1 MAFDRFTIGERL
13 EALACNAQE
22 LAAHAHYWA
31 VTAREA
37 SQPNVAAAWQREH
50 AHHARQA
57 QEALERLQRSPASI
71 LELDIA
77 EA

>member
-13 EALACNAQE
+13 EAQACHEQE

-31 VTAREA
+31 CTALAAGQRD
-37 SQPNVAAAWQREH
+37 VAAAWQRE
-50 AHHARQA
+50 QA
-57 QEALERLQRSPASI
+57 QAADRAAGDVTRLTKAPKEW
-71 LELDIA
+71 LEL